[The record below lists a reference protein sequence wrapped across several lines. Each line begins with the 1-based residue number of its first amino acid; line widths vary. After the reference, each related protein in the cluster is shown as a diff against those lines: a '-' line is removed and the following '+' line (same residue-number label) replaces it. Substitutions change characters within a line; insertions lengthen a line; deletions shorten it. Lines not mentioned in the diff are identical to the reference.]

1 MISVADLDFLFQ
13 NSAKS
18 LDQDF
23 PEISNDSH
31 EKPKLE
37 NQETK
42 IKARNWVSC
51 PPLHRFFFTL
61 PWFFH

>member
-1 MISVADLDFLFQ
+1 MTSVADLDFLFQ

-37 NQETK
+37 NQETQFLK
-42 IKARNWVSC
+42 IN
-51 PPLHRFFFTL
+51 LL
-61 PWFFH
+61 